1 MLWAQGGGSDTLEKT
16 TCLSGFCTG
25 RNRKLFLGM
34 VLGPEDEDGLSVQK
48 IGVWYPFKALEGWRP
63 VIK

>member
-1 MLWAQGGGSDTLEKT
+1 M
-16 TCLSGFCTG
+16 
-25 RNRKLFLGM
+25 GM